1 MVLIVRATYVLQLLI
16 QNQVNRDQKDK
27 QKKKINIS
35 SDRWLQFAVVK

>member
-16 QNQVNRDQKDK
+16 QNQVNHDQKDK